1 MKDFLIFYRIF
12 SNSGLKWLK
21 VERNAHRGE
30 EMFIGEYQ
38 HAIDNK
44 NRMIIP
50 SKFREGLDEAFVLT
64 KGLDGCLYAYP
75 MEEWKI
81 LEEKLKKL
89 PLTNKDARAF
99 VRFFFSGANEVD
111 IDKQGRSLIPQNL
124 LEYADIKKEIVSIGV
139 STRIEIWSKEKW
151 GEYNSQNLDYDGI
164 AEKMSE
170 LGI

>member
-1 MKDFLIFYRIF
+1 
-12 SNSGLKWLK
+12 
-21 VERNAHRGE
+21 
-30 EMFIGEYQ
+30 MFIGEYQ
-38 HAIDNK
+38 HALDAK
-44 NRMIIP
+44 NRIIVP
-50 SKFREGLDEAFVLT
+50 SKFREALGDTFVLT

-81 LEEKLKKL
+81 LEDKLKKL

-99 VRFFFSGANEVD
+99 VRFFFSGANE
-111 IDKQGRSLIPQNL
+111 IEADKQGRALIPQNL

-139 STRIEIWSKEKW
+139 STRLEIWSKEKW
-151 GEYNSQNLDYDGI
+151 ENYNNQNIDYESI